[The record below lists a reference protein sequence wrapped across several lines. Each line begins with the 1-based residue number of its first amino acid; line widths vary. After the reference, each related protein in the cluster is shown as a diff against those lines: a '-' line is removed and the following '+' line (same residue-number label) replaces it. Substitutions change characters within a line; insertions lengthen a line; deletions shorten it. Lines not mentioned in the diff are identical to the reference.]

1 MDVVIIN
8 DEPLLLNTL
17 KSKLEQVKQINKIFT
32 YTDPYDAL
40 NNIEHDNPEAVFLD
54 VEIEPINGIDLA
66 EVIKNKFPRMKI
78 VFVTSCKDYAIQAFD
93 LNAVDYLIRPVYEE
107 RLHETISRIRKG
119 YAVEVEVERI
129 SKPSPKVQIE
139 EHPKTVCF
147 FNSMKFLNQYQEEVS
162 VQWRTRKT
170 QELFA
175 LLVHHRGKKL
185 RKDVIV
191 EQLWPNH
198 KWQNGMSLL
207 YNSIYYL
214 RRTLKDI
221 DFNIEIKNE
230 ENTYTLVMNDVQL
243 DIQNW
248 QNHIDSLPELTSETY
263 LHHKKVIHMYKGDYL
278 NEHSYHWSEIEK
290 KHWRSIWLYHIRK
303 VVDFL
308 IKKEEFFEAINLY
321 HYVQDIYPTGEESY
335 FNLMK
340 LYNKVNDKDAV
351 ETQYH
356 MLKKILENE
365 YQVEPN
371 KQIQEWFK
379 NWQADHKKIM
389 STY

>member
-1 MDVVIIN
+1 MDVVIID
-8 DEPLLLNTL
+8 DEPLLLSTL
-17 KSKLEQVKQINKIFT
+17 KTKLEQVEQINNIYT

-40 NNIEHDNPEAVFLD
+40 NNIEQDNPEAVFLD

-66 EVIKNKFPRMKI
+66 EVIKNKFPRIKI

-93 LNAVDYLIRPVYEE
+93 LNAVDYLIRPVYKE
-107 RLHETISRIRKG
+107 RLYETISRIHKG
-119 YAVEVEVERI
+119 CALEVEI
-129 SKPSPKVQIE
+129 NSKASLIE
-139 EHPKTVCF
+139 KKHPQMVCF
-147 FNSMKFLNQYQEEVS
+147 FNSMKFLNEEKKEIS

-175 LLVHHRGKKL
+175 LLVHHRGKKV
-185 RKDVIV
+185 RKDLLV

-221 DFNIEIKNE
+221 GFNIEIKNE
-230 ENTYTLVMNDVQL
+230 EYTYTLLMNDVHI
-243 DIQNW
+243 DIQEW
-248 QNHIDSLPELTSETY
+248 QDSIDTLPELTRDTY
-263 LHHKKVIHMYKGDYL
+263 LHHKEVIHMYTGDYL
-278 NEHSYHWSEIEK
+278 SEHNYHWSEMEK
-290 KHWRSIWLYHIRK
+290 KHCRSIWLYHIRK

-308 IKKEEFFEAINLY
+308 VKQEEFFEAINLY
-321 HYVQDIYPTGEESY
+321 HYVQEIYPEGEESY

-340 LYNKVNDKDAV
+340 LYNKIDDAQAV
-351 ETQYH
+351 ENQYN
-356 MLKKILENE
+356 MLRNVLQKE

-371 KQIQEWFK
+371 KQIQDWFS
-379 NWQADHKKIM
+379 NWQTDHKII
-389 STY
+389 TY